1 MKYNKILKSL
11 TYGLIVTMGV
21 GTMASCTDGFEE
33 ANRQGNR
40 ASADELGRDNYSTGS
55 FFIQMQ
61 NNAFP
66 EQENAYQ
73 MNEDLIGNYLG
84 RYMTYANN
92 GFSDKNFARFN
103 AHLEM
108 LFLR

>member
-55 FFIQMQ
+55 SFKCRI
-61 NNAFP
+61 
-66 EQENAYQ
+66 
-73 MNEDLIGNYLG
+73 
-84 RYMTYANN
+84 T
-92 GFSDKNFARFN
+92 
-103 AHLEM
+103 
-108 LFLR
+108 LFLNRKMLIK